1 MKISSLW
8 KRRKKGLAQMYRL
21 LCDSAS
27 EPRESHW
34 NVGHSVRKVGVSE
47 SKMTVQYSRQ

>member
-8 KRRKKGLAQMYRL
+8 KRRKKELAQMYRL

-34 NVGHSVRKVGVSE
+34 NLVIQLERLELVKAR
-47 SKMTVQYSRQ
+47 